1 MASLARADVRPGLPG
16 VLLRAKKDGKIHA
29 VQPEVEAL
37 RSRARFFLSP
47 RVEQKIMKMAG
58 E

>member
-1 MASLARADVRPGLPG
+1 MLGLPG

-29 VQPEVEAL
+29 VRPEVEAL